1 MVRIELGKA
10 IAPALVVSYAICLI
24 VAGHGAIP
32 LGLVL
37 FIGPIDS
44 WVTTGK
50 ILGWIGIVSLLL
62 ATYGAWRSPVLKR
75 TLQLVS
81 ACLLYASW
89 FDIARRT
96 DNESGSFLTTF
107 IFSIPFQIVFAV
119 AVVWLALRL
128 WRSRSRA

>member
-1 MVRIELGKA
+1 MAKLELGSA
-10 IAPALVVSYAICLI
+10 IAPALLVSYPICLI

-32 LGLVL
+32 LGLAL
-37 FIGPIDS
+37 LIAPADS
-44 WVTTGK
+44 WVATGR
-50 ILGWIGIVSLLL
+50 ILGWIGILSLLF
-62 ATYGAWRSPVLKR
+62 ASYGPWRRPAFKWA
-75 TLQLVS
+75 LQLVS

-119 AVVWLALRL
+119 AVFWLALRL
-128 WRSRSRA
+128 WRLRSQA

>member
-1 MVRIELGKA
+1 MAKLELGKA

-24 VAGHGAIP
+24 VAGHGAVP
-32 LGLVL
+32 LGFVL
-37 FIGPIDS
+37 FVGGIDS
-44 WVTTGK
+44 WVAMGK
-50 ILGWIGIVSLLL
+50 ILGWIGIASLLL
-62 ATYGAWRSPVLKR
+62 ATYAPWRRPVLGW

-119 AVVWLALRL
+119 AVVWLAVRL
-128 WRSRSRA
+128 WRSQSQA

>member
-1 MVRIELGKA
+1 MAKIELGKA

-24 VAGHGAIP
+24 VAGHGAVP

-37 FIGPIDS
+37 FIGAVD
-44 WVTTGK
+44 WVAAGK
-50 ILGWIGIVSLLL
+50 ILGWAGMAGLLL
-62 ATYGAWRSPVLKR
+62 AACVPQRPALRWV
-75 TLQLVS
+75 LQLVS

-128 WRSRSRA
+128 WRSRSQA